1 MIIPFSTKK
10 KIKYLFL
17 SILLIPI
24 AIGMIILSLSSHKI
38 RISLLGI
45 SLGLLAG
52 CIYILY
58 QLVKELIAL
67 RKSNEGVILT
77 PEYLESHT
85 NIVGKEVGKI
95 LWSDI
100 ASIERKKFYGVLIH
114 IKLKDPQKYVGKI
127 KDKDLRKGFEGIH
140 MDNSELPITFE
151 ELEQLIHEY
160 FQKYGK
166 NS

>member
-10 KIKYLFL
+10 KIKFLFL

-24 AIGMIILSLSSHKI
+24 AIGMIVLSLSSHKI

-52 CIYILY
+52 GFYLLY
-58 QLVKELIAL
+58 QYIKDLIAL

-100 ASIERKKFYGVLIH
+100 ASIERKKVLWSTY
-114 IKLKDPQKYVGKI
+114 PYQTQRSSKYVGK
-127 KDKDLRKGFEGIH
+127 
-140 MDNSELPITFE
+140 N
-151 ELEQLIHEY
+151 
-160 FQKYGK
+160 
-166 NS
+166 